1 MKDSILSTKVL
12 TARQIELVLNAGMGI
27 THYDV
32 LKTRPLPFDLS
43 RDWEH
48 VIISSKNAITAVV
61 QHRNRIKKVHCVGD
75 VTAGL
80 LTQLDIK
87 VATVAQ
93 NAAALAKELST
104 QFPNESF
111 LYLCS
116 KQRRDE
122 LPSLFLE
129 YKIPLKELFVYESV
143 AVKKSFNRI
152 FAAVIFY
159 SPRGVLAF
167 AKANPK
173 QSPQTVICIG
183 STTASTAINYYDN
196 VKIATKQTV
205 ENTLV
210 TAIKVLRNDKK

>member
-12 TARQIELVLNAGMGI
+12 TAAQVELVLNAGMSI

-32 LKTRPLPFDLS
+32 LKTRPLAFDLS
-43 RDWEH
+43 RDWDY
-48 VIISSKNAITAVV
+48 VIISSKNAMPAVA
-61 QHRNRIKKVHCVGD
+61 QHRDRIKQVHCVGD

-80 LTQLDIK
+80 LTQLNIN

-93 NAAALAKELST
+93 NAAALAKKLAS

-122 LPSLFLE
+122 LPALFLE

-173 QSPQTVICIG
+173 QSPKTVICIG
-183 STTASTAINYYDN
+183 PTTSSTAIKYYDN
-196 VKIATKQTV
+196 VIIATKQTI